1 MNAIWSEAHARISH
15 RLAMH
20 LRVEPFRLRNET
32 PMVSFTFDDV
42 PKSAATIGAAIL
54 EEHGAT
60 GTYYVIGS
68 QVGTSSPLW
77 DMIDGEEIVALHRK
91 GHEIA
96 CHTFSHKRACD
107 LDTPTL
113 SAEIDRNQR
122 YLRSLDSSIQ
132 IENFAYPFGYGSFVR
147 KRQLKTVFKSCRGI
161 VPGVNS
167 GSVDLQFLRAMPLI
181 DRRIDR
187 DGIERAFD
195 EAQSNNGWLIFY
207 THDVAD
213 EPSPYGCSPRLLR
226 QALEAASRRKI
237 PVLNMAE
244 ALQCAGA

>member
-1 MNAIWSEAHARISH
+1 M
-15 RLAMH
+15 AMH
-20 LRVEPFRLRNET
+20 RRVEPYQLRNAT

-42 PKSAATIGAAIL
+42 PKSAATLGAAIL
-54 EEHGAT
+54 EAHGAR
-60 GTYYVIGS
+60 GTFYVIGS
-68 QVGTSSPLW
+68 QVGTSSALW
-77 DMIDGEEIVALHRK
+77 DMVDGEDVVALHRQ

-107 LDTPTL
+107 LDEATL
-113 SAEIDRNQR
+113 SAEIERNQH
-122 YLRSLDSSIQ
+122 YLRSLDSSIR

-147 KRQLKTVFKSCRGI
+147 KRQLKGVFRSCRSI

-195 EAQSNNGWLIFY
+195 QAETDNGWLIFY

-213 EPSPYGCSPRLLR
+213 EPSPYGCSPSLLNE
-226 QALEAASRRKI
+226 ALEAAARRKI

-244 ALQCAGA
+244 ALRCAGA

>member
-1 MNAIWSEAHARISH
+1 MNAIWSEAHARVSH

-20 LRVEPFRLRNET
+20 LRVEPFRLRNDT

-42 PKSAATIGAAIL
+42 PKSAATAGAAIL
-54 EEHGAT
+54 EAHGAT
-60 GTYYVIGS
+60 GTYYVIGN
-68 QVGTSSPLW
+68 QVGTSSALW
-77 DMIDGEEIVALHRK
+77 DMVDGDDIVDLHRR

-107 LDTPTL
+107 LDAGTL
-113 SAEIDRNQR
+113 SSEIVRNQH
-122 YLRSLDSSIQ
+122 YLQSLDSSIQ
-132 IENFAYPFGYGSFVR
+132 VENFAYPFGYGSFVR
-147 KRQLKTVFKSCRGI
+147 KRQLKTVFKSCRSI

-195 EAQSNNGWLIFY
+195 AAQDTNGWLIFY
-207 THDVAD
+207 SHDVAD
-213 EPSPYGCSPRLLR
+213 QPSPYGCSPALLDA
-226 QALEAASRRKI
+226 ALEAASRRKI